1 GDRDALRRDWRCG
14 SDDIVLGC
22 VARIEPQKNPL
33 FVPELLAQLPPNVRV
48 VWIGDGSLREALRQS
63 AAALGVADRLIL
75 PGWQHN
81 ARASMVAFDLFV
93 LPSRY
98 EGFPFAILEAMAA
111 GLPCVV
117 SDVDGV
123 AEAVVDGQTGYV
135 CPPNALDVWLDRI
148 RRFVA
153 DSDQR

>member
-1 GDRDALRRDWRCG
+1 
-14 SDDIVLGC
+14 
-22 VARIEPQKNPL
+22 
-33 FVPELLAQLPPNVRV
+33 
-48 VWIGDGSLREALRQS
+48 LRES
-63 AAALGVADRLIL
+63 ASTLGVADRLVL

-81 ARASMVAFDLFV
+81 ARAFMSGFDLFV
-93 LPSRY
+93 LPSLY

-135 CPPNALDVWLDRI
+135 CRPNALDVWLDRI
-148 RRFVA
+148 RRYLA
-153 DSDQR
+153 DSEQRRQAGRRALDCYNERFSLEVMSRKTATIYYSLVHRQS